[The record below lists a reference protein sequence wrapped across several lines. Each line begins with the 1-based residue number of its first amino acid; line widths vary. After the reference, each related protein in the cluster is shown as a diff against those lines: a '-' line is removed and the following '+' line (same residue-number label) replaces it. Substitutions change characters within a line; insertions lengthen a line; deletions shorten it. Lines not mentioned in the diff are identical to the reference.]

1 MGQGTAG
8 DVGKPDVDMN
18 NKVTI
23 PYHHMAEAVEW
34 AKIHC
39 PSYIT
44 NQPGN
49 TRSIRPRPGGW
60 VNVPDIDF
68 FFDNTAEGD
77 RDMVLFIL
85 RWI

>member
-1 MGQGTAG
+1 M
-8 DVGKPDVDMN
+8 DMN

-34 AKIHC
+34 AKINC

-44 NQPGN
+44 NQA
-49 TRSIRPRPGGW
+49 SEWKMKAVPGGW

-68 FFDNTAEGD
+68 FFDNTEEGLQ
-77 RDMVLFIL
+77 DMTLFIL
-85 RWI
+85 RWS